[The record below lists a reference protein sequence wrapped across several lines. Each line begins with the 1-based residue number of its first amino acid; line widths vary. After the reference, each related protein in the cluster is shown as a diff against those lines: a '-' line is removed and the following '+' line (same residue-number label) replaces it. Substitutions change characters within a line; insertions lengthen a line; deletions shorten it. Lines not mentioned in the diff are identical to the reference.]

1 MKLFSNQ
8 VEAIEKL
15 NRLKVGALFM
25 EPGTGKTRTAYE
37 LAKSVQDIDY
47 LLWLAP
53 YRTINAPSE
62 KNSLPFEVNKC
73 GGMWTNHDFIG
84 IESLSNSD
92 RIYLEVINKIR
103 AAKKPMIIVDESLK
117 IKNWEAKR
125 TKRILEF
132 GKHAEYKLILNGT
145 PISRNLLDLWAQ
157 MEFLSPMILRMDI
170 AEYKNTYCEYTV
182 KKKRINGYKIKREF
196 ITGYHNIEH
205 LYSIIAP
212 YVYECDLSLGVHKR
226 YNRIEFMLTHD
237 EHMEYE
243 DTKEMFLNIEHL
255 ISVNNNIF
263 LSMIQKLQKGYSLS
277 SNKIKAL
284 KKLFKHEI
292 DEQKTI
298 IFCKYIETRKQC
310 EKLFPNALVLTYGK
324 HSFGLNLQD
333 RNVTVFFDKTFDYA
347 QRLQA
352 ENRTYRTG
360 QTDDC
365 QFYDFDS
372 NAGLCKLIN
381 KNISRKETMLDN
393 FRRVG
398 LREIIKHI

>member
-8 VEAIEKL
+8 VEAIKKL

-25 EPGTGKTRTAYE
+25 EPGTGKTRPAYE
-37 LAKSVQDIDY
+37 LAKSVPDVDY

-62 KNSLPFEVNKC
+62 KNSLPFEIEKC

-92 RIYLEVINKIR
+92 RIYLEIL
-103 AAKKPMIIVDESLK
+103 KKLQSSKRPMIVVDESLK

-145 PISRNLLDLWAQ
+145 PVSRNLLDLWAQ
-157 MEFLSPMILRMDI
+157 MEFLSPVILRMDI

-182 KKKRINGYKIKREF
+182 KKKRINGYEIKREF

-205 LYSIIAP
+205 LYSVIAP
-212 YVYECDLSLGVHKR
+212 YVYECDLSLGVDKK
-226 YNRIEFMLTHD
+226 YKDIGFVLTHD

-243 DTKEMFLNIEHL
+243 SIKESFLNIEHL
-255 ISVNNNIF
+255 MSVDNNIF
-263 LSMIQKLQKGYSLS
+263 LSMIQKLQNCYSLADR
-277 SNKIKAL
+277 KIEEL
-284 KKLFKHEI
+284 KKLFRYDIKE
-292 DEQKTI
+292 DKTI
-298 IFCKYIETRKQC
+298 IFCKYVETRRQC
-310 EKLFPNALVLTYGK
+310 QKLFPKALVLTYGK

-333 RNVTVFFDKTFDYA
+333 RNITVFFDKTFDYA

-360 QTDDC
+360 QSDDC

-372 NAGLCKLIN
+372 NVGLCRLIN
-381 KNISRKETMLDN
+381 KNISRKETMLEN
-393 FRRVG
+393 LRRVG
-398 LREIIKHI
+398 LKEIMKEL